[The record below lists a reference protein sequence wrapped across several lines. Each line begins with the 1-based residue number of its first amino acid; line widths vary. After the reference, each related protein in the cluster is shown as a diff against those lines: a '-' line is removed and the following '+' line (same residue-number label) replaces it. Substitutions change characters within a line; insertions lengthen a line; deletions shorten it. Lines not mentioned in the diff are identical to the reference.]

1 MPSSLSLAVQLYAE
15 RCYPAQATLRRL
27 PENQDS
33 RRLLRRRYRRR
44 TVHTTQKESL
54 LWRYYDAPA
63 KCGGVLV
70 GPQREILAEKVRT
83 RLLSLRQLHWAFSRF
98 GLKEPNR
105 G

>member
-33 RRLLRRRYRRR
+33 RRLLRRRYHRYSAPAKK

-63 KCGGVLV
+63 KCGGMLV

-83 RLLSLRQLHWAFSRF
+83 RLLSLRQL
-98 GLKEPNR
+98 
-105 G
+105 